1 MRDETARTERWHP
14 LSEVERA
21 ELAALRLRAF
31 GPGAGIDGDPA
42 ALERLIELE
51 DRARPE
57 AVAPIVAE
65 SPEVVDAPP
74 SMPAQTRAPGT
85 SSPEHVSGDV
95 AATSRMPRRT
105 LMTAA
110 IAIAAVVV
118 AAQFAAAG
126 ADEAAPVMSVSPG
139 PLTPLPQGSVLI
151 EIPLDRSLA
160 RYVELSPP
168 PAFPVP
174 EDLQWSTM
182 LGTYYGWDL
191 WLARSRSG
199 IPCILV
205 DRGDESDG
213 VCVPQRVFLD
223 GTLGVS
229 LPYEQIEPELRPQGM
244 TATERIDYWWLPER
258 GAVVMRGG
266 GAVTY
271 FGSGD

>member
-1 MRDETARTERWHP
+1 VRDETARTERWHP
-14 LSEVERA
+14 LSEAERA
-21 ELAALRLRAF
+21 ELAALRHRAY
-31 GPGAGIDGDPA
+31 GPDADIAADDA
-42 ALERLIELE
+42 ALDRLIELE

-57 AVAPIVAE
+57 APLPIETEAEPITAAPVAVP
-65 SPEVVDAPP
+65 AP
-74 SMPAQTRAPGT
+74 
-85 SSPEHVSGDV
+85 
-95 AATSRMPRRT
+95 AATEPPDSMAASEDGRRRMLRRSV
-105 LMTAA
+105 LTAA
-110 IAIAAVVV
+110 IAVAAVVV
-118 AAQFAAAG
+118 ASQLLPAG
-126 ADEAAPVMSVSPG
+126 ADEAAPAASITPVA
-139 PLTPLPQGSVLI
+139 LAPLPQGSVLI

-160 RYVELSPP
+160 RYVEPSPP

-205 DRGDESDG
+205 DRGAESDG

-229 LPYEQIEPELRPQGM
+229 LPFEQIEPELRPQGM

-258 GAVVMRGG
+258 GVVVMRGG
-266 GAVTY
+266 GAITY
-271 FGSGD
+271 FGPDE

>member
-1 MRDETARTERWHP
+1 MARTERWHP

-31 GPGAGIDGDPA
+31 GPGAGIDDDPD
-42 ALERLIELE
+42 ALERLVELE

-57 AVAPIVAE
+57 AVAPVVE
-65 SPEVVDAPP
+65 EPPEVVAAAT
-74 SMPAQTRAPGT
+74 SMPAPPLARGT
-85 SSPEHVSGDV
+85 SSPERVSGDDV
-95 AATSRMPRRT
+95 VTRRMPRRT
-105 LMTAA
+105 LITAT
-110 IAIAAVVV
+110 IAVAAVVV
-118 AAQFAAAG
+118 AAQFASPG
-126 ADEAAPVMSVSPG
+126 ADEAAPVTSISPG

-160 RYVELSPP
+160 RYVEPSPP

-205 DRGDESDG
+205 DRGGESDG

-266 GAVTY
+266 GTITY